1 MSVFLGIMAMIMVA
15 LFVII
20 SAIAASEAWDDE
32 IQKHY
37 DEEKKNG
44 RSK

>member
-1 MSVFLGIMAMIMVA
+1 MMIFNLAISAVIV
-15 LFVII
+15 LFVVIT
-20 SAIAASEAWDDE
+20 AIASSEAWNDE